1 VGFRGSSRYLLGW
14 RGGCLMFIEIHELE
28 LHPIDFE
35 EEIRPGVLDLGEDLR
50 QVEAVRTAGRAQL
63 VEEQHGK
70 HQIVKDIRLDGKLA
84 TRVELPCARCLEPVL
99 QDVEHKFDLLY
110 RPQGAD
116 AGREELSVTAAEA
129 EVSYYQGEGLLLE
142 DVLQEQVLLALP
154 LKVIC
159 RDDCKGLCSHCG
171 KNLNVKQCGCAE
183 PLEDPRW
190 SALKDI
196 RGKLDH

>member
-1 VGFRGSSRYLLGW
+1 
-14 RGGCLMFIEIHELE
+14 MFIEIHELE

-35 EEIRPGVLDLGEDLR
+35 EEIPPDVLDLGEDLR
-50 QVEAVRTAGRAQL
+50 QVGALHTAGRAQL

-70 HQIVKDIRLDGKLA
+70 HKIIKDIRLDGSLA
-84 TRVELPCARCLEPVL
+84 TRVELACALCLEPVI
-99 QDVEHKFDLLY
+99 QDVKHQFDLLY

-116 AGREELSVTAAEA
+116 AGREELSVTSAEA

-159 RDDCKGLCSHCG
+159 RDDCKGLCPHCG
-171 KNLNVKQCGCAE
+171 KNLNAEQCACADAV
-183 PLEDPRW
+183 EDPRW